1 MRSPVARYESCR
13 VRYRLVAGAGR
24 GCMDVRVTQS
34 TVQGTI
40 RAPPSKSYTHRAL
53 LAAGYS
59 DGATVRSP
67 LVSADTKATARAVT
81 AFGGSVEPATAADIE
96 DADALVVDGF
106 AGRPEVPDDVI
117 DCANSGTTMRLVT
130 AAAALADGT
139 TVLTGDSSLRS
150 RPQGPLLDALADL
163 GVRAE
168 STRGNGQAPLVVTG
182 PLSGGDVAIPG
193 DVSSQ
198 YVTALLMGGA
208 VTDDGIEIDLTTGL
222 KSAPYVDI
230 TLELLAEFGIEATA
244 VNADGEALDGAAGA
258 EGFRVPGGQSYA
270 PEGGSYT
277 VPGDFSSISYLVAA
291 GVVAAAAGET
301 VRVEGARPSA
311 QGDAAIVEIAERM
324 GADIEWDRDA
334 GVITVRRSELV
345 GVEVDVGDT
354 PDLLPTIATLGAVA
368 DGDTRIVNC
377 EHVRY
382 KETDR
387 VSAMAEELATLGA
400 ETTEE
405 PDTLTVH
412 GGESDLRGATVDGRA
427 DHRIVMSLAVAAL
440 VAEGTTTIRGGE
452 HVDVSFPN
460 FFDAMTDLGMA
471 VDRGGASE

>member
-1 MRSPVARYESCR
+1 
-13 VRYRLVAGAGR
+13 
-24 GCMDVRVTQS
+24 MDVHVTNS
-34 TVQGTI
+34 TIRGTT

-67 LVSADTKATARAVT
+67 LVSADTRATARAVT
-81 AFGGSVEPATAADIE
+81 AFGGAVEPMSGDGVADVSVPD

-106 AGRPEVPDDVI
+106 DGRPGVPDDVI

-139 TVLTGDSSLRS
+139 TVLTGDGSLRS
-150 RPQGPLLDALADL
+150 RPQGPLLNALADL

-168 STRGNGQAPLVVTG
+168 STRGNGQAPLVVSG
-182 PLSGGDVAIPG
+182 PLDGGDVAIPG

-198 YVTALLMGGA
+198 YVTALLMAGA
-208 VTDDGIEIDLTTGL
+208 VTDRGIEVELTTDL

-230 TLELLAEFGIEATA
+230 TLELLADFGVEATPVDDA
-244 VNADGEALDGAAGA
+244 GDALDGAAGA
-258 EGFRVPGGQSYA
+258 AGFVVEGGQSYA
-270 PEGGSYT
+270 PDGGSYA

-291 GVVAAAAGET
+291 GAVAAAPGEP
-301 VRVEGARPSA
+301 VRIEGARPSA
-311 QGDAAIVEIAERM
+311 QGDAAIVDIAERM

-334 GVITVRRSELV
+334 GVITVRRSDLA

-354 PDLLPTIATLGAVA
+354 PDLLPTIAALGAVA

-387 VSAMAEELATLGA
+387 VAAMAEELEALGA

-405 PDTLTVH
+405 PDVLTVH
-412 GGESDLRGATVDGRA
+412 GSESDLRGATVDGRA

-440 VAEGTTTIRGGE
+440 AAEGTTTIRGGE
-452 HVDVSFPN
+452 HVDVSFPD
-460 FFDAMTDLGMA
+460 FFDAMADLGMA
-471 VDRGGASE
+471 VERDDASE

>member
-1 MRSPVARYESCR
+1 
-13 VRYRLVAGAGR
+13 
-24 GCMDVRVTQS
+24 MDVHVTQS
-34 TVQGTI
+34 TVQGTT

-59 DGATVRSP
+59 DGATVTSP

-81 AFGGSVEPATAADIE
+81 AFGGSV
-96 DADALVVDGF
+96 ADAEASSGESFDETATTLAVDGF
-106 AGRPEVPDDVI
+106 DGRPAVPDDVI

-163 GVRAE
+163 DVRAV
-168 STRGNGQAPLVVTG
+168 STRDNGQAPLVVTG
-182 PLSGGDVAIPG
+182 PLAGGEVAIPG

-198 YVTALLMGGA
+198 YVTALLMAGA
-208 VTDDGIEIDLTTGL
+208 VTDDGIEIELTTPL

-230 TLELLAEFGIEATA
+230 TLELLADFGIDAEPLGG
-244 VNADGEALDGAAGA
+244 DSDGAAGA
-258 EGFRVPGGQSYA
+258 GGFSVPGGQSYA
-270 PEGGSYT
+270 PEDGSYT

-291 GVVAAAAGET
+291 GTVAAESGGA
-301 VRVEGARPSA
+301 VRIEGAKPSA
-311 QGDAAIVEIAERM
+311 QGDSAIVEIAERM
-324 GADIEWDRDA
+324 GADVDWDREA
-334 GVITVRRSELV
+334 GVISVARSELS

-354 PDLLPTIATLGAVA
+354 PDLLPTIAALGAVA

-387 VSAMAEELATLGA
+387 VAAMAEELEKLGA

-405 PDTLTVH
+405 RDVLTIH
-412 GGESDLRGATVDGRA
+412 GSESDLRGATVDGRA
-427 DHRIVMSLAVAAL
+427 DHRIVMSLAVAGL

-460 FFDAMTDLGMA
+460 FFDAMADLGMA
-471 VDRGGASE
+471 VERDGASE